1 MPNTNRNALIT
12 TVTMSV
18 CTLVGF
24 GVQQWLIEKYGQ
36 SLKVRSP
43 AITPDG
49 LMFSVAPTRIAGRG
63 KAGSARA

>member
-1 MPNTNRNALIT
+1 
-12 TVTMSV
+12 
-18 CTLVGF
+18 
-24 GVQQWLIEKYGQ
+24 
-36 SLKVRSP
+36 VRSP